1 MDKKNSSYRFDDWE
15 DINMVDC
22 NNCKHYLSD
31 DCDGVV
37 PVGSEKPCKAFLAT
51 RKVLFPEKIKAL
63 EKAVRWLSVSVLI
76 LAAVVVGVIGVILVI

>member
-1 MDKKNSSYRFDDWE
+1 MDKENSSYRFDDWE

-31 DCDGVV
+31 DCDGV

-63 EKAVRWLSVSVLI
+63 EKAVRWLGVSVLI
-76 LAAVVVGVIGVILVI
+76 LGAALVGVAMAVLYL

>member
-1 MDKKNSSYRFDDWE
+1 MDKENSSYRFDDWE

-31 DCDGVV
+31 ECDGVS
-37 PVGSEKPCKAFLAT
+37 VGAEKPCKAFSAT

>member
-1 MDKKNSSYRFDDWE
+1 MTKQHGLYYRFDDWD
-15 DINMVDC
+15 DINTVDC

-31 DCDGVV
+31 ECDGVS
-37 PVGSEKPCKAFLAT
+37 VGSEKPCKAFLAT

-76 LAAVVVGVIGVILVI
+76 LGAALVGVIMAVLYL